1 MDAELRQ
8 FVLEDYDSGNL
19 MDTFMMIGPK
29 NTSSFLKEIVKLPN
43 FKVGKIYH
51 KLFGVLRLCTFCN
64 YSKT

>member
-29 NTSSFLKEIVKLPN
+29 NTSIFLKEIVKLPN
-43 FKVGKIYH
+43 FKVGKYTI
-51 KLFGVLRLCTFCN
+51 N
-64 YSKT
+64 YLA

>member
-29 NTSSFLKEIVKLPN
+29 DTSIFLKEIVKLPN
-43 FKVGKIYH
+43 FKVG
-51 KLFGVLRLCTFCN
+51 
-64 YSKT
+64 